1 MRLRVLAFVALLCTL
16 AQAGITITNSTVTFD
31 LEATGVTRFFKGNFS
46 QAVQFINRFFSLCKL
61 HSSTNAYLGPSF
73 AEFTAPLV
81 AFDSD
86 VDKSNSVVLVT
97 PVSGA
102 TWETL
107 IRNEVVAGA
116 RGIVI
121 FNRFWSK

>member
-1 MRLRVLAFVALLCTL
+1 
-16 AQAGITITNSTVTFD
+16 
-31 LEATGVTRFFKGNFS
+31 
-46 QAVQFINRFFSLCKL
+46 
-61 HSSTNAYLGPSF
+61 
-73 AEFTAPLV
+73 V

-107 IRNEVVAGA
+107 IINEVVAGA